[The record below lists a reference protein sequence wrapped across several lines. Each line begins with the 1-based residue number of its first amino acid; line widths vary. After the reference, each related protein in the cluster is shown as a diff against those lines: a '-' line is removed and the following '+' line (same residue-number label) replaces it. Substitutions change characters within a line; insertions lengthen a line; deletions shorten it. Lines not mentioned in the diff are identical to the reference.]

1 MMYGGQYAL
10 MGNQQAQ
17 DAPQHFPGLY
27 PPQSIPQ
34 IGYVS
39 PFRKSAMASSGQ
51 ASRASHKMRPRRTT
65 ARKCK
70 V

>member
-1 MMYGGQYAL
+1 MYGGQYAL

-34 IGYVS
+34 IGYGEQW
-39 PFRKSAMASSGQ
+39 P
-51 ASRASHKMRPRRTT
+51 
-65 ARKCK
+65 
-70 V
+70 